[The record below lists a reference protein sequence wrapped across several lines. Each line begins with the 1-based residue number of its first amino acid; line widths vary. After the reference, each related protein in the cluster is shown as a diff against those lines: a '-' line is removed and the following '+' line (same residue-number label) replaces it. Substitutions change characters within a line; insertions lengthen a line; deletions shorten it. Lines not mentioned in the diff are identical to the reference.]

1 MLSAAPLIGVL
12 GGMGPLAAVDFAR
25 KLLQLNTVELE
36 QQHVPTLLWNVPQIP
51 DRQQALSRGGP
62 SPLPAMLQGIA
73 LLNGAG
79 ATRIAI
85 PCNTAHH
92 WFDALAAASAAPLFH
107 IVDATLAQ
115 CDGNNDVI
123 GLLATRGA
131 LRSRLYQDRFERV
144 QLRYVMNTEDELDE
158 LFMPGCYAVKH
169 GKLEQGGRMLEAA
182 AQRLLERGA
191 TRLVLACTEIAT
203 GLESIRSPLLLR
215 ALDTNAA
222 LAQVC
227 LDYWRAHTSLINSQA
242 A

>member
-1 MLSAAPLIGVL
+1 MSTPLLGVL
-12 GGMGPLAAVDFAR
+12 GGMGPLAAVDFAG
-25 KLLQLNTVELE
+25 KLLELNNVETE
-36 QQHVPTLLWNVPQIP
+36 QQHIPTLLWNVPQIP
-51 DRQQALSRGGP
+51 DRQLALSRGGP

-73 LLNGAG
+73 MLNAAG

-92 WFDALAAASAAPLFH
+92 WFDELAAASAAPLFH

-115 CDGNNDVI
+115 LGETDEVI

-131 LRSRLYQDRFERV
+131 LRSRLYQDRFDALQR
-144 QLRYVMNTEDELDE
+144 RYVVSTADELDE

-169 GKLEQGGRMLEAA
+169 GNLDEGGRLLKAA
-182 AQRLLERGA
+182 GKRLLARGA

-203 GLESIRSPLLLR
+203 GLARINSLLL
-215 ALDTNAA
+215 AVSIDTNEA
-222 LAQVC
+222 LARVC
-227 LDYWRAHTSLINSQA
+227 IAYWRAQDTASNLDA

>member
-1 MLSAAPLIGVL
+1 MSTALLGVL

-25 KLLQLNTVELE
+25 KLLELNQVGSE
-36 QQHVPTLLWNVPQIP
+36 QQHIPTLLWNVPQIP
-51 DRQQALSRGGP
+51 DRQLALSRGGP

-73 LLNGAG
+73 VINAAG

-92 WFDALAAASAAPLFH
+92 WFDELAAASAAPLFH

-115 CDGNNDVI
+115 LGETSEVI

-131 LRSRLYQDRFERV
+131 LQSRLYQDRFDA
-144 QLRYVMNTEDELDE
+144 LRRPYVANTADELDE

-169 GKLEQGGRMLEAA
+169 GKLEEGGRLLEAA
-182 AQRLLERGA
+182 GKHLLARGA

-203 GLESIRSPLLLR
+203 GLAHINSPLL
-215 ALDTNAA
+215 ALSVDTNEA

-227 LDYWRAHTSLINSQA
+227 IAYWRTQDSVNNLNVA
-242 A
+242 

>member
-1 MLSAAPLIGVL
+1 MSPPLLGVL

-25 KLLQLNTVELE
+25 KLLELNPVETE
-36 QQHVPTLLWNVPQIP
+36 QQHIPTLLWNVPQIP
-51 DRQQALSRGGP
+51 DRQLALSRGGP

-73 LLNGAG
+73 VLNAAG

-92 WFDALAAASAAPLFH
+92 WFEELTAASQAPLFH

-115 CDGNNDVI
+115 LGETPEII

-131 LRSRLYQDRFERV
+131 LQSRLYQHRFDALQR
-144 QLRYVMNTEDELDE
+144 RYVTNTEDELDE

-169 GKLEQGGRMLEAA
+169 GKIDEGGRLLEAA
-182 AQRLLERGA
+182 GQRLLARGA

-203 GLESIRSPLLLR
+203 GLERIDSPLL
-215 ALDTNAA
+215 ALSVDTNEA
-222 LAQVC
+222 LAHTC
-227 LDYWRAHTSLINSQA
+227 LAYWREQNK
-242 A
+242 

>member
-1 MLSAAPLIGVL
+1 MSTPLLGVL
-12 GGMGPLAAVDFAR
+12 SGMGPLAAVNFAH
-25 KLLQLNTVELE
+25 KLLALNQVDTE
-36 QQHVPTLLWNVPQIP
+36 QQHIPTLLWNVPQIP
-51 DRQQALSRGGP
+51 DRQLALSRGGP

-73 LLNGAG
+73 VLNAAG

-92 WFDALAAASAAPLFH
+92 WFDELAAASAAPLFH

-115 CDGNNDVI
+115 LGATDEVI

-131 LRSRLYQDRFERV
+131 LQSRLYQDRFDASQRP
-144 QLRYVMNTEDELDE
+144 YVASTADELDE

-169 GKLEQGGRMLEAA
+169 GTPDEGGRLLEAA
-182 AQRLLERGA
+182 GKRLLARGA

-203 GLESIRSPLLLR
+203 GLARIDSPLLTLSV
-215 ALDTNAA
+215 DTNEA
-222 LAQVC
+222 LARVC
-227 LDYWRAHTSLINSQA
+227 LDYWRAEGKAFNLNA

>member
-1 MLSAAPLIGVL
+1 MSTALLGVL
-12 GGMGPLAAVDFAR
+12 GGMGPLAAVDFAH
-25 KLLQLNTVELE
+25 KLLELNHVETE
-36 QQHVPTLLWNVPQIP
+36 QQHIPTLLWNVPQIP
-51 DRQQALSRGGP
+51 DRQLALSRGGP

-73 LLNGAG
+73 VLNAAG

-92 WFDALAAASAAPLFH
+92 WFDELAAASAAPLFH

-115 CDGNNDVI
+115 LGETSAVI

-131 LRSRLYQDRFERV
+131 LQSRLYQDRFDALQRP
-144 QLRYVMNTEDELDE
+144 YVANTADELDE

-169 GKLEQGGRMLEAA
+169 GKLEEGGRLLEAA
-182 AQRLLERGA
+182 GKRLLARGA

-203 GLESIRSPLLLR
+203 GLARINSPLL
-215 ALDTNAA
+215 ALSVDTNEA

-227 LDYWRAHTSLINSQA
+227 INYWHTQDSANNLNA